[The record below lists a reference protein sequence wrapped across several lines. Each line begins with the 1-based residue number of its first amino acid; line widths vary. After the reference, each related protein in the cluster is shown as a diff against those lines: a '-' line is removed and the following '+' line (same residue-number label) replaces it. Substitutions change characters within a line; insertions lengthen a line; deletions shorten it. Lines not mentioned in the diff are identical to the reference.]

1 MCRVKAWYG
10 HNLSCV
16 PCVGVIAMNACVSC
30 ECVWVVRDTAWTLPL
45 AVCCIGPL
53 LVVDG
58 VAGEVVAVHAV
69 DAMVKS

>member
-1 MCRVKAWYG
+1 MCPR
-10 HNLSCV
+10 
-16 PCVGVIAMNACVSC
+16 
-30 ECVWVVRDTAWTLPL
+30 EWVVLDTAWTLPL

-69 DAMVKS
+69 DAMVKSWVLVWAVSKELPRP

>member
-1 MCRVKAWYG
+1 M
-10 HNLSCV
+10 SCKR
-16 PCVGVIAMNACVSC
+16 PYTAITFHACVGAAAISDCVYVC
-30 ECVWVVRDTAWTLPL
+30 LYVWVIRSTVWTLPL

-53 LVVDG
+53 QVVDG

>member
-1 MCRVKAWYG
+1 M
-10 HNLSCV
+10 SCKR
-16 PCVGVIAMNACVSC
+16 PYTAITFHTCVDAAAISDCVC
-30 ECVWVVRDTAWTLPL
+30 VRPCVWVVRDTAWTLPL

-69 DAMVKS
+69 DAMMKS

>member
-1 MCRVKAWYG
+1 MRPYTAITFHTRVDAAAMG
-10 HNLSCV
+10 GCV
-16 PCVGVIAMNACVSC
+16 CLRPY
-30 ECVWVVRDTAWTLPL
+30 EWVVRDTAWTLPL